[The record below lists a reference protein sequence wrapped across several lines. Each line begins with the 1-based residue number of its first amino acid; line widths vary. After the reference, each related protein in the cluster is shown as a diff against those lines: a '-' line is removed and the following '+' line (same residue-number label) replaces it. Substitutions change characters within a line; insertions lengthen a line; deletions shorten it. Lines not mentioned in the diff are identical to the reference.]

1 LIFDAFLRS
10 LPGMR
15 TYSARLLTVAPN
27 PAVFPPPGPP
37 EVAVVGRSNS
47 GKSTLINTLMGVKQ
61 LARVSQR
68 PGKTRAVVF
77 FEVEER
83 FRLVDL
89 PGYGY
94 ARAPKQEQQTWAGL
108 IDSYLGGERLIVGV
122 ITLFDIRR
130 EPDDRDFMLIEM
142 LNRYDRAWQAVWT
155 KADKLKKREIA
166 GRASRLDRLLETPR
180 EGIAFS
186 SKTRLGR
193 EALIEWMEDEIAG

>member
-1 LIFDAFLRS
+1 
-10 LPGMR
+10 MR
-15 TYSARLLTVAPN
+15 TYSARLLTVAPD

-77 FEVEER
+77 FEIEER
-83 FRLVDL
+83 FLLVDL

-94 ARAPKQEQQTWAGL
+94 AKAPKQEQQAWAGL
-108 IDSYLGGERLIVGV
+108 IDSYLGGRRPLVGV

-130 EPDDRDFMLIEM
+130 EPDDRDFLLVEM
-142 LNRYDRAWQAVWT
+142 LNRYDLAWQAVWT
-155 KADKLKKREIA
+155 KADKLKQRQVA
-166 GRASRLDRLLETPR
+166 GRAQKLDRLLKTPR
-180 EGIAFS
+180 KGIAFS
-186 SKTRLGR
+186 SRTRLGR
-193 EALIEWMEDEIAG
+193 EALLEWMEDEIGG

>member
-1 LIFDAFLRS
+1 
-10 LPGMR
+10 MR

-47 GKSTLINTLMGVKQ
+47 GKSTLINTLMGQKK

-83 FRLVDL
+83 FLLADL

-94 ARAPKQEQQTWAGL
+94 ARAPKNEQRAWAGL
-108 IDSYLGGERLIVGV
+108 IDGYLGGERPIVGV

-130 EPDDRDFMLIEM
+130 DPDELDFMLIEM
-142 LNRYDRAWQAVWT
+142 LNRYDRDWQAVWT
-155 KADKLKKREIA
+155 KADKLKKRQVA
-166 GRASRLDRLLETPR
+166 GRAHQLDRLLATPAP
-180 EGIAFS
+180 GMAFS
-186 SKTRLGR
+186 SRTRLGR
-193 EALIEWMEDEIAG
+193 DTLLSWMEAEIAG

>member
-1 LIFDAFLRS
+1 
-10 LPGMR
+10 MR
-15 TYSARLLTVAPN
+15 TYSARLLTVAPD

-47 GKSTLINTLMGVKQ
+47 GKSTLINTVMGVKQ

-83 FRLVDL
+83 FLLVDL
-89 PGYGY
+89 PGYGF
-94 ARAPKQEQQTWAGL
+94 AKAPKKDQQAWAGL
-108 IDSYLGGERLIVGV
+108 IDSYLGGQRPIVGV

-130 EPDDRDFMLIEM
+130 EPDERDFLLIKM
-142 LNRYDRAWQAVWT
+142 LNRYDLAWQAVWT
-155 KADKLKKREIA
+155 KADKLKKRQLA
-166 GRASRLDRLLETPR
+166 GRAQKLERLLKTPR
-180 EGIAFS
+180 KGITFS

-193 EALIEWMEDEIAG
+193 EALLEWIEDEIAG

>member
-1 LIFDAFLRS
+1 
-10 LPGMR
+10 MR

-83 FRLVDL
+83 FLLVDL
-89 PGYGY
+89 PGYGF
-94 ARAPKQEQQTWAGL
+94 ARAPKQEQQTWAAL
-108 IDSYLGGERLIVGV
+108 IDGYLGGRRPIAGV

-166 GRASRLDRLLETPR
+166 SRARQLDRLLENPR

-186 SKTRLGR
+186 SRTRLGR
-193 EALIEWMEDEIAG
+193 EALLEWMETEIAG